1 MKVEVQGVIH
11 EAFEDVVEITD
22 KEIIDGVKTLD
33 CFLDMTM
40 EEAIREVA
48 RQKIEERYREY
59 DDIDID
65 SVRII
70 E

>member
-1 MKVEVQGVIH
+1 MKVEVQGVTH

-22 KEIIDGVKTLD
+22 KEIIDGVKTLG
-33 CFLDMTM
+33 CFLEMTM

-48 RQKIEERYREY
+48 RQKIEEKYKEC
-59 DDIDID
+59 DDIEID
-65 SVRII
+65 YVGII

>member
-1 MKVEVQGVIH
+1 MKVEVQGVTH
-11 EAFEDVVEITD
+11 ESFGDVVEITE
-22 KEIIDGVKTLD
+22 KEIIDGVKTLG

-40 EEAIREVA
+40 REAIQEVA
-48 RQKIEERYREY
+48 RQKIEERYRES